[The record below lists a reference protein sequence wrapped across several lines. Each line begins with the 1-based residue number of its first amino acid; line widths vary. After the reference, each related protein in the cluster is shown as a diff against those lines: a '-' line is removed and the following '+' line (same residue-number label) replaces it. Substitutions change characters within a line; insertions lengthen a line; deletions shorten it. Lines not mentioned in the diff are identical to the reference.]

1 MKKEIRIFLIVL
13 FCIMLIAIRAFV
25 EPFFYDPLILYFKND
40 YLHKAIPKV
49 NTSQYFVH
57 IFLRYFL
64 NTSLSLAIIYLIF
77 NNLKTLLFSLKFFI
91 IAFIILNFLL
101 FIMLKFS
108 IFDSYIFI
116 FYVRRFLIHPLF
128 LLILIPAFY
137 YQKIIAKEN

>member
-77 NNLKTLLFSLKFFI
+77 NNLKTLLFSLKFYI
-91 IAFIILNFLL
+91 IAFIFLNFLL

>member
-77 NNLKTLLFSLKFFI
+77 NNLKTLLFSLKFYI